1 MKKHDEILRQQEII
15 KCYEAI
21 AKNSDKL
28 IQAQKEKIEILEEQV
43 KIHKEAVEKL
53 SEMHRL
59 VHRVYV
65 WDPIGEMIEPQQ
77 PGC

>member
-1 MKKHDEILRQQEII
+1 MKKQDEILRQQEII

-21 AKNSDKL
+21 ANNSDKL

-53 SEMHRL
+53 SEMLDETIKIADRISKISIL
-59 VHRVYV
+59 
-65 WDPIGEMIEPQQ
+65 PKITFN
-77 PGC
+77 